1 MNLVAH
7 HFIIKNPHQI
17 NLNEKIKKI
26 VYPDE
31 EKDDDIPSK
40 PGRKKKEIPNPDEL
54 LFAIIP
60 NKGRPVKN
68 YQINEAEHIPLTN
81 AIPVTT
87 AMNRLLSPLFRRT
100 ASDQIVPTPF

>member
-1 MNLVAH
+1 M
-7 HFIIKNPHQI
+7 F
-17 NLNEKIKKI
+17 KI

-31 EKDDDIPSK
+31 EKKDDDIPDLVPAK

-54 LFAIIP
+54 QVAVIP
-60 NKGRPVKN
+60 KKRGRRIKN

-81 AIPVTT
+81 AIPVTS

-100 ASDQIVPTPF
+100 ASDQTVPTPF